1 MSSQSSEACTAHSSI
16 EYLPQHYHGGVHW
29 GQHVPVPT
37 PAPAPAPTHNAM
49 ANVHVSRM
57 MPKVD
62 LGGRRLQHHPPP
74 SPLSRHWLPGAVC
87 TCCQGCNCTRWPSAP
102 WRKEPSSIRPAP
114 VSPLTEVTL
123 QLLPTDTVL
132 NIRSSDNQVA
142 EVYFIGRV
150 VMTPIVPPAR
160 SACVALEAVRG
171 PRPPRRPMTEVCSA
185 TSGLAVESPVCT
197 RVGRAVPTNA

>member
-87 TCCQGCNCTRWPSAP
+87 TCCQGCNCTRWPS
-102 WRKEPSSIRPAP
+102 
-114 VSPLTEVTL
+114 
-123 QLLPTDTVL
+123 
-132 NIRSSDNQVA
+132 VA
-142 EVYFIGRV
+142 ERTV
-150 VMTPIVPPAR
+150 VDPAR
-160 SACVALEAVRG
+160 SGLPANGGHAAAAADRHGAEHPILGQPSGRG
-171 PRPPRRPMTEVCSA
+171 LLHRPCRHDADRA
-185 TSGLAVESPVCT
+185 TGPERLRGLGTWKP
-197 RVGRAVPTNA
+197 